1 LQLCINKL
9 FIVIKIFNFSIF
21 MEALN
26 PLYHQKKGPMLPVP
40 MSMGKSDQI
49 VSVEATLAILQ
60 ELVNQCYGVN
70 SDNSVDWSSI
80 ERLAGELLNQEI
92 KHFQV
97 LMYWG
102 VARLHHQGFSAL
114 TDTAEQLT
122 ALVEYHWEQA
132 LPPLKRLRGRLSA
145 IEWWLDRSITWIQHS
160 IHEPLESE
168 VWESVMTAVM
178 QCDHMLAARCESAP
192 VMAPLINCLKQ
203 LEVVLPPA
211 AEEVS
216 ITPTVLVTDLNRG
229 DIRSSEPTLI
239 PAEDLDE
246 TNTDSCVVTVE
257 HMLVEASPSAIADPA
272 PPSIATEA
280 LAVVS
285 EVQAVLDRADS
296 AVAAGDYRGA
306 VAQLQQ
312 GQKRLS
318 GGERLQL
325 TCHLA
330 DYLREAGYARLADVQ
345 IQQALALV
353 EQHQLENWD
362 PPLAQRVLES
372 AFDLFNI
379 LGKTE
384 AASDILARLCLLDAG
399 RALYKSFTAQ

>member
-1 LQLCINKL
+1 
-9 FIVIKIFNFSIF
+9 
-21 MEALN
+21 
-26 PLYHQKKGPMLPVP
+26 MLPVP

-49 VSVEATLAILQ
+49 VSVEATLAMLQ
-60 ELVNQCYGVN
+60 EQVNQGYAVN
-70 SDNSVDWSSI
+70 SDNSVDWSSV
-80 ERLAGELLNQEI
+80 ERLAGELLNQES

-114 TDTAEQLT
+114 TETAEQLT
-122 ALVEYHWEQA
+122 ALVEHHWEQA

-168 VWESVMTAVM
+168 VWERAMTAVM
-178 QCDHMLAARCESAP
+178 QCDRMLAARCESAP
-192 VMAPLINCLKQ
+192 VMASLINCLKQ
-203 LEVVLPPA
+203 LEVVLPA
-211 AEEVS
+211 AGEEVS
-216 ITPTVLVTDLNRG
+216 ITPTVLVTDLDRG

-239 PAEDLDE
+239 PTEDLDE

-257 HMLVEASPSAIADPA
+257 HIVGEASPEAIADQALPL
-272 PPSIATEA
+272 IATEA
-280 LAVVS
+280 RLAVVS

-306 VAQLQQ
+306 VAQLQE

-345 IQQALALV
+345 IHQALALV
-353 EQHQLENWD
+353 EQHQLESWD
-362 PPLAQRVLES
+362 PPLAQQVLES
-372 AFDLFNI
+372 AFDLFNM

-384 AASDILARLCLLDAG
+384 AASEILARLCLLDAG